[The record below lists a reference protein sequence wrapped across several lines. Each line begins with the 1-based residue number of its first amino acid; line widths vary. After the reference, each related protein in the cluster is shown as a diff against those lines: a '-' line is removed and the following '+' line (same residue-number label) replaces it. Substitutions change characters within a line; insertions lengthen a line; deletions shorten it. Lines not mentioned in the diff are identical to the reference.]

1 MKICLYSDSLNVNGY
16 VVGEIKEMAAITI
29 VTMSISIM
37 CLAYTL
43 AMRGA
48 GRGRTTTTSFRFR
61 KRSARNAQVLVDN
74 YKCQRV
80 NAYGPRP

>member
-1 MKICLYSDSLNVNGY
+1 MSLVKICLYSDSLNVNGY

-48 GRGRTTTTSFRFR
+48 GRGRTTTCDVVQISE
-61 KRSARNAQVLVDN
+61 KVGAQCPGTGRQL
-74 YKCQRV
+74 
-80 NAYGPRP
+80 